1 MASTFRALEASE
13 TEGKF
18 SLKIVEKNVADLP
31 EGDLLIKVDFSSLNY
46 KDAMSASGMPGVTR
60 NYPHTP
66 GIDAVGKITESRVA
80 DFKEGDEVIV
90 TGYDLGMNTSGGFG
104 EYIRVPSNW
113 AVHLPK
119 GLTAKQSMSLGT
131 AGLTAG
137 LSIHALDSFREYT
150 GLKNTKS
157 VVSGATGGV
166 GSISVMLLSKLGSE
180 VTAVTGKN
188 DQSDFLHTIGAS
200 SILSREELAETA
212 RKPIGKSLW
221 DVGVDVASGEILSLL
236 LTSLSPGGAIACSGL
251 VGGPSF
257 ESSIFPFILRGNA
270 LIGIDSVEIPL
281 KNKDHIWEHFAHD
294 WVLEGLDKLTKEVSL
309 DNLEVEIE
317 SILSGNQVGRVL
329 VKI

>member
-1 MASTFRALEASE
+1 MTSTFRALEASE

-18 SLKIVEKNVADLP
+18 SLKIVEKNIADLP

-66 GIDAVGKITESRVA
+66 GIDAAGKIAESRVS

-200 SILSREELAETA
+200 NILSREELAKTA

-236 LTSLSPGGAIACSGL
+236 LTSLSPGGAVACSGL

-281 KNKDHIWEHFAHD
+281 KDKEHIWEHFAHD
-294 WVLEGLDKLTKEVSL
+294 WALEGLDKITKEVSL

>member
-1 MASTFRALEASE
+1 MPSDFKALEVSE
-13 TEGKF
+13 EEGNF
-18 SLKIVEKNVADLP
+18 LLNIVEKSVNDLP
-31 EGDLLIKVDFSSLNY
+31 EGDLLVKVNYSSLNY
-46 KDAMSASGMPGVTR
+46 KDAMSITGMPGVTR
-60 NYPHTP
+60 KYPHTP
-66 GIDAVGKITESRVA
+66 GIDAAGKIAESKVP

-104 EYIRVPSNW
+104 EYIRVPSSW

-119 GLTAKQSMSLGT
+119 DLTAKESMSLGT

-137 LSIHALDSFREYT
+137 LSIHTLDSFREYT

-188 DQSDFLHTIGAS
+188 DQLDFLHTIGAS
-200 SILSREELAETA
+200 NILSREELAETA

-236 LTSLSPGGAIACSGL
+236 LTSLSPGGAVACSGL
-251 VGGPSF
+251 VGGP
-257 ESSIFPFILRGNA
+257 
-270 LIGIDSVEIPL
+270 
-281 KNKDHIWEHFAHD
+281 
-294 WVLEGLDKLTKEVSL
+294 
-309 DNLEVEIE
+309 
-317 SILSGNQVGRVL
+317 
-329 VKI
+329 

>member
-1 MASTFRALEASE
+1 MTSTFRALEASE

-18 SLKIVEKNVADLP
+18 SLKIVKNPLADLP

-66 GIDAVGKITESRVA
+66 GIDAAGKIAESRVS

-104 EYIRVPSNW
+104 EYIRVPSSW

-119 GLTAKQSMSLGT
+119 GLTAKESMSLGT

-188 DQSDFLHTIGAS
+188 DQSDFLHAIGAS
-200 SILSREELAETA
+200 NILSREELAETA

-236 LTSLSPGGAIACSGL
+236 LTSLSPGGAVACSGL

-281 KNKDHIWEHFAHD
+281 KDKEHIWEHFAHD
-294 WVLEGLDKLTKEVSL
+294 WVLEGLDKSTKEVSL

>member
-1 MASTFRALEASE
+1 MTSTFRALEASE

-18 SLKIVEKNVADLP
+18 SLKIVEKNIADLP

-46 KDAMSASGMPGVTR
+46 KDAMSASGLPGVTR

-66 GIDAVGKITESRVA
+66 GIDAAGKIAESTVP
-80 DFKEGDEVIV
+80 DFKEGDEGII

-104 EYIRVPSNW
+104 EYIRVPLNW

-137 LSIHALDSFREYT
+137 LSIHALDSFREYA

-188 DQSDFLHTIGAS
+188 DQSDFLHAIGAS
-200 SILSREELAETA
+200 NILSREELAETA

-221 DVGVDVASGEILSLL
+221 DVGVDVVSGEILSLL
-236 LTSLSPGGAIACSGL
+236 LTSLSPGGAVACSGL

-281 KNKDHIWEHFAHD
+281 KDKDHIWEHFAHD
-294 WVLEGLDKLTKEVSL
+294 WALEGLDKITKEVSL

>member
-1 MASTFRALEASE
+1 MASTFKALEVSE
-13 TEGKF
+13 KF
-18 SLKIVEKNVADLP
+18 SLSIVEKDLADLP

-66 GIDAVGKITESRVA
+66 GIDAAGKVAESRVP

-150 GLKNTKS
+150 GLKDTKS

-180 VTAVTGKN
+180 VTAVTGTN

-200 SILSREELAETA
+200 NILSREELAKTA

-236 LTSLSPGGAIACSGL
+236 LTSLSPGGAVACSGL

-281 KNKDHIWEHFAHD
+281 KDKDHIWEHFAHD
-294 WVLEGLDKLTKEVSL
+294 WVLEGLDKITKEVSL
-309 DNLEVEIE
+309 DNLEVEIKR
-317 SILSGNQVGRVL
+317 ILSGNQVGRVL

>member
-1 MASTFRALEASE
+1 MASTFKALEVSE
-13 TEGKF
+13 KF
-18 SLKIVEKNVADLP
+18 SLSIVEKDLADLP

-66 GIDAVGKITESRVA
+66 GIDAAGKVAESRVP

-150 GLKNTKS
+150 GLKDTKS

-200 SILSREELAETA
+200 NILSREELAKTA

-236 LTSLSPGGAIACSGL
+236 LTSLSPGGAVACSGL

-281 KNKDHIWEHFAHD
+281 KDKDHIWEHFAHD
-294 WVLEGLDKLTKEVSL
+294 WVLEGLDKITKEVSL
-309 DNLEVEIE
+309 DNLEVEIKR
-317 SILSGNQVGRVL
+317 ILSGNQVGRVL

>member
-1 MASTFRALEASE
+1 MTSTFRALEASE

-18 SLKIVEKNVADLP
+18 SLKIVEKPLADLP

-66 GIDAVGKITESRVA
+66 GIDAAGKIAESRVS

-104 EYIRVPSNW
+104 EYIRVPSSW

-119 GLTAKQSMSLGT
+119 GLTAKESMSLGT

-188 DQSDFLHTIGAS
+188 DQSDFLHSIGAS
-200 SILSREELAETA
+200 NILSREELAETA

-236 LTSLSPGGAIACSGL
+236 LTSLSPGGAVACSGL

-281 KNKDHIWEHFAHD
+281 KDKEHIWEHFAHD
-294 WVLEGLDKLTKEVSL
+294 WVLEGLDKSTKEVSL

>member
-1 MASTFRALEASE
+1 MTSTFRALEASE

-18 SLKIVEKNVADLP
+18 SLKIVEKNIADLP

-66 GIDAVGKITESRVA
+66 GIDAAGKIAESRVS

-104 EYIRVPSNW
+104 EYIRVPSSW

-119 GLTAKQSMSLGT
+119 GLTAKESMSLGT

-188 DQSDFLHTIGAS
+188 DQSDFLHAIGAS
-200 SILSREELAETA
+200 NILSREELAETA

-236 LTSLSPGGAIACSGL
+236 LTSLSPGGAVACSGL

-281 KNKDHIWEHFAHD
+281 KDKEHIWEHFAHD
-294 WVLEGLDKLTKEVSL
+294 WVLEGLDKSTKEVSL

>member
-1 MASTFRALEASE
+1 MTSTFRALEASE

-66 GIDAVGKITESRVA
+66 GIDAAGKVVETRVP

-104 EYIRVPSNW
+104 EYIRVPANW
-113 AVHLPK
+113 AIHLPE

-221 DVGVDVASGEILSLL
+221 DVGVDVASGEVLSLL
-236 LTSLSPGGAIACSGL
+236 LTSLSPGGAVACSGL
-251 VGGPSF
+251 VGGHSF

-281 KNKDHIWEHFAHD
+281 KDKGHIWEHFALD
-294 WVLEGLDKLTKEVSL
+294 WVLEGLNKIIKEVSL

>member
-1 MASTFRALEASE
+1 MTSTFRALEASE

-166 GSISVMLLSKLGSE
+166 GSISVMLLSKLGSK

-294 WVLEGLDKLTKEVSL
+294 WLLEGLDKIIKEVSL
-309 DNLEVEIE
+309 GNLEVEIE